1 MKQKYIIKMIKAG
14 GGDLNELNRIKEIID
29 LLNKASYAYY
39 AKDNPIMSDKQYD
52 DLYDELSEL
61 ELSTGII
68 LAGSPTQKVQGTCIE
83 SLKKVK
89 HSKLMLSANKTKDIN
104 EIKKFIGNHL
114 CVMSWKEDGL
124 TIVLRYVNGI
134 FTQAITR
141 GSGDLGE
148 DVTHTM
154 EMCKNIPFRLPYCVD
169 IEVRGECVISW
180 KEFERINSR
189 LNTPYKHP
197 RNLASGSVRQLDSNV
212 LKDRELTFKAFE
224 LVQDDLYTKSKDN
237 TFLCEQL
244 MNISESFDYLRDMGF
259 DVVEHEYVTKDN
271 VEELIKKYIPENY
284 AYPVDGLIFEYDD
297 YLYGK
302 SLGETAHHTL
312 NMLAFKWKDD
322 LYETTLTDIE
332 WNTSKSGLVNPVA
345 VFEPVDLDGAM
356 TTRATLHNISYIEDL
371 QLGVGDTILLYRAN
385 MVIPKV
391 HDNLTRS
398 NTWKLPDKCPC
409 CGGNV
414 EIHNENGSKTLHCM
428 NPECRAKLV
437 AQLTHF
443 VSKHA
448 INIDGLSEQTL
459 QKLVD
464 LGWIKSFQDI
474 MNLHNHATEMMK
486 LDGFGKQ
493 SVNKLMASID
503 KAKHTTLE
511 RFLYSLS
518 IPLIGRSA
526 SKDIAKVCHGDETI
540 FISMIKSN
548 DLYKLVKKIDGF
560 GDVMFQSLFKYCKL
574 HLSGIEELVSQF
586 TFEKENSIADKK
598 IDLSGKTFVITGSLN
613 HYKNRDELVSIIE
626 QLNGKVSGSVSAK
639 TSYLI
644 NNDINSTSSKNV
656 KARKLG
662 IPIITEEDF
671 IKMIS

>member
-1 MKQKYIIKMIKAG
+1 MDKIK
-14 GGDLNELNRIKEIID
+14 RIKELINQ
-29 LLNKASYAYY
+29 LNDASYAYY

-61 ELSTGII
+61 ESSTGII
-68 LAGSPTQKVQGTCIE
+68 LAGSPTQKVQGYVVD
-83 SLKKVK
+83 SLNKVK
-89 HSKLMLSANKTKDIN
+89 HSKPMLSANKTKDIN
-104 EIKKFIGNHL
+104 EIKKFIGNYP

-134 FTQAITR
+134 FAQAITR

-154 EMCKNIPFRLPYCVD
+154 KMCKNIPFRLPYCVN

-180 KEFERINSR
+180 KEFERINSH
-189 LNTPYKHP
+189 LDTPYKHP

-224 LVQDDLYTKSKDN
+224 LVQDELYTESKKN
-237 TFLCEQL
+237 SFLEEQIL
-244 MNISESFDYLRDMGF
+244 NINESFAYLQELGF
-259 DVVEHEYVTKDN
+259 DVVEYEYVTKDN
-271 VEELIKKYIPENY
+271 VEELINKYVPENY
-284 AYPVDGLIFEYDD
+284 GYPVDGLIFEYDD

-302 SLGETAHHTL
+302 SLGETSHHPL
-312 NMLAFKWKDD
+312 NMMALKWADD

-345 VFEPVDLDGAM
+345 VFEPVDLDGAV

-371 QLGVGDTILLYRAN
+371 ELGVGDTIQLYRAN

-414 EIHNENGSKTLHCM
+414 EIHNENGSKTLHCV
-428 NPECRAKLV
+428 NPDCRAKLV

-448 INIDGLSEQTL
+448 ICIDGLSEQTL
-459 QKLVD
+459 QKFVD

-474 MNLHNHATEMMK
+474 MNLHNHAKEMMK

-493 SVNKLMASID
+493 SVNKLMEAIEKS
-503 KAKHTTLE
+503 KRTTLE

-518 IPLIGRSA
+518 VPLIGRSA

-548 DLYKLVKKIDGF
+548 DLYKLVSKIDGF
-560 GDVMFQSLFKYCKL
+560 GDVMYQSLFNYCKL
-574 HLSGIEELVSQF
+574 HLSGIEELMTYF
-586 TFEKENSIADKK
+586 TFEKENNTVDKK
-598 IDLSGKTFVITGSLN
+598 VDLSNKNFVITGSLN
-613 HYKNRDELVSIIE
+613 HYKNRDELVGVIE
-626 QLNGKVSGSVSAK
+626 TLGGEVSGSVSAK

-644 NNDINSTSSKNV
+644 CNKISNSKKCKEAKKYN
-656 KARKLG
+656 

-671 IKMIS
+671 IILLNKKN

>member
-1 MKQKYIIKMIKAG
+1 MDKIK
-14 GGDLNELNRIKEIID
+14 RIKELINQ
-29 LLNKASYAYY
+29 LNEASYAYY

-61 ELSTGII
+61 ESSTGII
-68 LAGSPTQKVQGTCIE
+68 LAGSPTQKVQGYVID

-89 HSKLMLSANKTKDIN
+89 HSKPMLSANKTKDIN
-104 EIKKFIGNHL
+104 EIKKFIGNHP

-134 FTQAITR
+134 FAQAITR

-154 EMCKNIPFRLPYCVD
+154 KMCKNIPFRLPYCVD

-180 KEFERINSR
+180 KEFERINTC
-189 LNTPYKHP
+189 LDTPYKHP

-224 LVQDDLYTKSKDN
+224 LVQDELYTESKKN
-237 TFLCEQL
+237 SFLEEQIL
-244 MNISESFDYLRDMGF
+244 NINESFAYLQELGF
-259 DVVEHEYVTKDN
+259 DVVEYEYVTKDN
-271 VEELIKKYIPENY
+271 VEELINKYVPENY
-284 AYPVDGLIFEYDD
+284 GYPVDGLIFEYDD

-302 SLGETAHHTL
+302 SLGETSHHPL
-312 NMLAFKWKDD
+312 NMMALKWADD

-345 VFEPVDLDGAM
+345 VFEPVDLDGAV

-371 QLGVGDTILLYRAN
+371 ELGVGDTIQLYRAN

-414 EIHNENGSKTLHCM
+414 EIHNENGSKTLHCV
-428 NPECRAKLV
+428 NPDCRAKLV

-448 INIDGLSEQTL
+448 ICIDGLSEQTL
-459 QKLVD
+459 QKFVD

-474 MNLHNHATEMMK
+474 MNLHNHAKEMMK

-493 SVNKLMASID
+493 SVNKLMEAIEKS
-503 KAKHTTLE
+503 KRTTLE

-518 IPLIGRSA
+518 VPLIGRSA

-548 DLYKLVKKIDGF
+548 DLYKLVSKIDGF
-560 GDVMFQSLFKYCKL
+560 GDVMYQSLFNYCKL
-574 HLSGIEELVSQF
+574 HLSGIEELMTYF
-586 TFEKENSIADKK
+586 TFEKENNTVDKK
-598 IDLSGKTFVITGSLN
+598 VDLSNKNFVITGSLN
-613 HYKNRDELVSIIE
+613 HYKNRDELVGVIE
-626 QLNGKVSGSVSAK
+626 TLGGKVSGSVSAK

-644 NNDINSTSSKNV
+644 CNKISNSKKCKEAKKYN
-656 KARKLG
+656 

-671 IKMIS
+671 IILLNKKN

>member
-1 MKQKYIIKMIKAG
+1 MENIKRLKELVTI
-14 GGDLNELNRIKEIID
+14 LNE
-29 LLNKASYAYY
+29 ASYAYY

-52 DLYDELSEL
+52 LLYDELSEL
-61 ELSTGII
+61 ENTTGII
-68 LAGSPTQKVQGTCIE
+68 LAGSPTQKVQGYVID

-89 HSKLMLSANKTKDIN
+89 HSKPMLSANKTKDIQ
-104 EIKKFIGNHL
+104 EIKKFIGNHP

-124 TIVLRYVNGI
+124 TIVLRYINGV

-154 EMCKNIPFRLPYCVD
+154 RMCKNIPITLPYKVD

-180 KEFERINSR
+180 KEFERINSY
-189 LNTPYKHP
+189 LDTPYKHP

-224 LVQDDLYTKSKDN
+224 LVQDEIYNDYKAD
-237 TFLCEQL
+237 TF
-244 MNISESFDYLRDMGF
+244 FDYLLLNINDSFKRLTEYGF
-259 DVVEHEYVTKDN
+259 DVVEHEYITRDN
-271 VEELIKKYIPENY
+271 VEELIKKYVPENY
-284 AYPVDGLIFEYDD
+284 DYPVDGLIFEYDD
-297 YLYGK
+297 FLYGK
-302 SLGETAHHTL
+302 SLGETSHHPL
-312 NMLAFKWKDD
+312 NMMALKWADD

-356 TTRATLHNISYIEDL
+356 TTRATLHNVSYIEDL
-371 QLGVGDTILLYRAN
+371 ALGIGDTIQIYRSN

-391 HDNLTRS
+391 HENLTRS

-409 CGGNV
+409 CGGDV
-414 EIHNENGSKTLHCM
+414 EIHNENGSKTLHCV
-428 NPECRAKLV
+428 NPDCRAKLV

-448 INIDGLSEQTL
+448 INIDGLSEQTI
-459 QKLVD
+459 QKIVD
-464 LGWIKSFQDI
+464 LGWVKSFQDI
-474 MNLHNHATEMMK
+474 MNLHKHATEMMR
-486 LDGFGKQ
+486 LEGFGKQ
-493 SVNKLMASID
+493 SVNKLMISID
-503 KAKHTTLE
+503 KASHTTLE

-526 SKDIAKVCHGDETI
+526 SKDIAKVCYDDETM

-548 DLYKLVKKIDGF
+548 DLYKLVNKIDGF
-560 GDVMFQSLFKYCKL
+560 GDVMYRSLLNYCTL
-574 HLSGIEELVSQF
+574 HLSGIEDLMSCF
-586 TFEKENSIADKK
+586 TFEKENSTTEKK
-598 IDLSGKTFVITGSLN
+598 VDLSNKTFVITGSLI
-613 HYKNRDELVSIIE
+613 HYKNRDELVNVIE
-626 QLNGKVSGSVSAK
+626 SLGGKVSGSISAK
-639 TSYLI
+639 TNYLI
-644 NNDINSTSSKNV
+644 NNNINSASSKNV

-662 IPIITEEDF
+662 IPIISEEDF
-671 IKMIS
+671 VKMIS

>member
-61 ELSTGII
+61 ESSTGII
-68 LAGSPTQKVQGTCIE
+68 LAGSPTQKVQGYVVD
-83 SLKKVK
+83 SLNKVK
-89 HSKLMLSANKTKDIN
+89 HSKPMLSANKTKDIK
-104 EIKKFIGNHL
+104 EIKKFIGNHP

-134 FTQAITR
+134 FAQAITR

-148 DVTHTM
+148 DVTHTIK
-154 EMCKNIPFRLPYCVD
+154 MCKNIPVRLPYCVD

-180 KEFERINSR
+180 KEFERINSH
-189 LNTPYKHP
+189 LDTPYKHP
-197 RNLASGSVRQLDSNV
+197 RNLASGSVRQLDSSV
-212 LKDRELTFKAFE
+212 LKDRDLTFKAFE
-224 LVQDDLYTKSKDN
+224 LVQDDLYTESN
-237 TFLCEQL
+237 HNIFLREQL
-244 MNISESFDYLRDMGF
+244 MTISESFDYLTECGF

-271 VEELIKKYIPENY
+271 VEKLIKKYIPENY
-284 AYPVDGLIFEYDD
+284 TYPVDGLIFEYDD

-302 SLGETAHHTL
+302 SLGETSHHPL
-312 NMLAFKWKDD
+312 NMMALKWADD
-322 LYETTLTDIE
+322 LYETKLTDIE

-345 VFEPVDLDGAM
+345 VFEPVDLDGAV

-371 QLGVGDTILLYRAN
+371 ELGVGDTIQIYRSN

-414 EIHNENGSKTLHCM
+414 EIHNENGSKTLHCV
-428 NPECRAKLV
+428 NPDCRAKLV

-448 INIDGLSEQTL
+448 ICIDGLSEQTL
-459 QKLVD
+459 QKFVD

-474 MNLHNHATEMMK
+474 MNLHKHAKEMMK
-486 LDGFGKQ
+486 LEGFGKQ
-493 SVNKLMASID
+493 SVNKLMAAID
-503 KAKHTTLE
+503 KAKNTTLD

-518 IPLIGRSA
+518 IPLIGRSV
-526 SKDIAKVCHGDETI
+526 SKDIAKVCNYDI
-540 FISMIKSN
+540 DQFKMILGLEAEYAFTN
-548 DLYKLVKKIDGF
+548 IDGF
-560 GDVMFQSLFKYCKL
+560 GKEMNKSLRRWWNQYK
-574 HLSGIEELVSQF
+574 EEFFDLAKEF
-586 TFEKENSIADKK
+586 TFEKKGETKSKA
-598 IDLSGKTFVITGSLN
+598 DLSNKFFVITGSLN
-613 HYKNRDELVSIIE
+613 HCKNRDELVGMIE
-626 QLNGKVSGSVSAK
+626 SLGGKVSGSVSTK

-644 NNDINSTSSKNV
+644 NNNINSTSSKNV

-671 IKMIS
+671 INMIS